1 MPAGRPSTYDFELCK
16 EICNEVADGKNI
28 KAVLSSSDK
37 YPVWSTFRIW
47 KQEHIELST
56 LYIGSIQDKAESVDE
71 QIDTIMKEV
80 HDGTIEPAVANV
92 MMQTLKWKA
101 AKYYPKMFGDSK
113 AVDITTNGESLKAP
127 IDWTK

>member
-16 EICNEVADGKNI
+16 KICNEVADGKNI
-28 KAVLSSSDK
+28 KAVLSSQDK

-71 QIDTIMKEV
+71 QIDNIMNEV
-80 HDGTIEPAVANV
+80 HTGKIEPAVANV